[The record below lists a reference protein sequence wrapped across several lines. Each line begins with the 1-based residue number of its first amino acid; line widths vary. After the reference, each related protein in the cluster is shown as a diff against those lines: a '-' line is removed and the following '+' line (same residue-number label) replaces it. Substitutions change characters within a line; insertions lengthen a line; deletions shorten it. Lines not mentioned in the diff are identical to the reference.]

1 MITVLEM
8 KKVDII
14 IIGAGPGGLAAGLL
28 LSSKGYSVKVFEK
41 KPYVGGRNS
50 SLKLGEYTFDLGPT
64 FFLMPQMLQ
73 DIFTEAGERLEDH
86 VNLIEINPMYR
97 LKFYGLDDFNPYSH
111 NKKLLMYG
119 EMEKIFPYSSKDYDR
134 YIEREERKFAKLE
147 PCLMVPY
154 LSPTDYLKSNFLKAI
169 PYLDAFKSL
178 HDVLGGYFK
187 EEELKLS
194 FTFQAKY
201 LGMSPWVAPGT
212 FSIISYLE
220 HKYGVYH
227 VEGGLN
233 RLSKVLRELIE
244 KRKGQIYLDSGV
256 KRVLFE
262 GKKAIGVELQNG
274 ESYMADHIILNADFA
289 SAMKNLIP
297 EKLRDKY
304 SDKELQKKRYSCST
318 FMLYLGV
325 NKIYRNIPHH
335 SIIFAKDYKTNVG
348 KISEYK
354 DIGGDFSFYIQN
366 ASVTDETLAPKD
378 KSSIYILVPV
388 ANNKSNINW
397 QLEKDEFVQLLLDKV
412 EKIGEFRGIRNHID
426 EMKIITPLDWE
437 EDYDVYNGAV
447 FNLSHDLG
455 QMLWLRPR
463 NKLEGYENLFLV
475 GGGTH
480 PGSGLPTIYASARI
494 VADLIDKEVK
504 QISK

>member
-1 MITVLEM
+1 
-8 KKVDII
+8 
-14 IIGAGPGGLAAGLL
+14 
-28 LSSKGYSVKVFEK
+28 
-41 KPYVGGRNS
+41 
-50 SLKLGEYTFDLGPT
+50 
-64 FFLMPQMLQ
+64 
-73 DIFTEAGERLEDH
+73 
-86 VNLIEINPMYR
+86 
-97 LKFYGLDDFNPYSH
+97 
-111 NKKLLMYG
+111 
-119 EMEKIFPYSSKDYDR
+119 
-134 YIEREERKFAKLE
+134 
-147 PCLMVPY
+147 MVPY
-154 LSPTDYLKSNFLKAI
+154 LSPMDYLKPNFLKAI

-187 EEELKLS
+187 EEDLKLS

-201 LGMSPWVAPGT
+201 LGMSPWIAPGT

-244 KRKGQIYLDSGV
+244 KRKGKIHLDSAV

-262 GKKAIGVELQNG
+262 DKKAIGVELEDG
-274 ESYMADHIILNADFA
+274 TSYMADHIILNADFA
-289 SAMKNLIP
+289 SAMKKIIP
-297 EKLRDKY
+297 EKIRDKY
-304 SDKELQKKRYSCST
+304 SDKNLEKKRYSCST

-325 NKIYRNIPHH
+325 NKIYKNIPHH
-335 SIIFAKDYKTNVG
+335 SIVFAKDYKKNVD

-354 DIGGDFSFYIQN
+354 SVGGDFSFYIQN
-366 ASVTDETLAPKD
+366 PSVSDENLAPKD
-378 KSSIYILVPV
+378 KSAVYILVPV
-388 ANNKSNINW
+388 ANNKSKIDW
-397 QLEKDEFVQLLLDKV
+397 QLEKDDFVQLLLDKV
-412 EKIGEFRGIRNHID
+412 EKIGEFRGIRNHIE
-426 EMKIITPLDWE
+426 EMKVITPIDWE
-437 EDYDVYNGAV
+437 EHYDVYNGAV

-494 VADLIDKEVK
+494 VADLIDNEVK

>member
-1 MITVLEM
+1 M

-14 IIGAGPGGLAAGLL
+14 IVGAGPGGLAAGLL
-28 LSSKGYSVKVFEK
+28 LSNKGYSVKIFEK

-50 SLKLGEYTFDLGPT
+50 SFKLGEYTFDLGPT

-86 VNLIEINPMYR
+86 LNLIEINPMYR
-97 LKFYGLDDFNPYSH
+97 LKFYGLDNFNPYSH
-111 NKKLLMYG
+111 NKKLLMHG
-119 EMEKIFPYSSKDYDR
+119 EMEKIFPYSSKAYDK
-134 YIEREERKFAKLE
+134 YIEREEKKFSKLE

-154 LSPTDYLKSNFLKAI
+154 LSPMDYLKPNFLKAI

-187 EEELKLS
+187 EEDLKLS

-201 LGMSPWVAPGT
+201 LGMSPWIAPGT

-244 KRKGQIYLDSGV
+244 KRKGKIHLDSAV

-262 GKKAIGVELQNG
+262 DKKAIGVELEDG
-274 ESYMADHIILNADFA
+274 TSYMADHIILNADFA
-289 SAMKNLIP
+289 SAMEKLIP

-304 SDKELQKKRYSCST
+304 SDKNLEKKRYSCST

-325 NKIYRNIPHH
+325 NKIYKNIPHH
-335 SIIFAKDYKTNVG
+335 SIVFAKDYKKNVD
-348 KISEYK
+348 KISEHK
-354 DIGGDFSFYIQN
+354 SVGGDFSFYIQN
-366 ASVTDETLAPKD
+366 PSVSDENLAPKD
-378 KSSIYILVPV
+378 KSAVYILVPV
-388 ANNKSNINW
+388 ANNKSKIDW
-397 QLEKDEFVQLLLDKV
+397 QLEKDDFVQLLLDKV
-412 EKIGEFRGIRNHID
+412 EKIGEFRGIRNHIE
-426 EMKIITPLDWE
+426 EMKVITPIDWE
-437 EDYDVYNGAV
+437 EHYDVYNGAV

-494 VADLIDKEVK
+494 VADLIDNEVK